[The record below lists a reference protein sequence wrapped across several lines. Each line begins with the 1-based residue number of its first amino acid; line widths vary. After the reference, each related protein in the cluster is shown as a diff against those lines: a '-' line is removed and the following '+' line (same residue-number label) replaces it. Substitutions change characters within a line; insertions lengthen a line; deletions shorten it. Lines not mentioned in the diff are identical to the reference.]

1 LIEGRASGG
10 PAHVRAGA
18 PAARERPMLRLA
30 GISKSFPGVRALAGV
45 SLEIRPGE
53 IHGLIGENGAGKST
67 LIKIIAG
74 AYAPD
79 EGEMTFADAPARW
92 SSPRE
97 AKQHGVH
104 VVYQEFALFPQLSVA
119 ENIFVG
125 HERRNRFGMV
135 DHGRTRREAGELL
148 RKLGASLDVDAMVSS
163 LSVADQQMVEIARA
177 MVHNVKLL
185 VLDEPTAVI
194 AGREVALLFE
204 LLRRLRE
211 SGVSVLFISHRLDE
225 VFAIC
230 DRVTVLKD
238 GRLVGT
244 RGIADV
250 TRERLISMM
259 VGRDLGDLF
268 PPRAATA
275 RGEAVLRTE
284 ALSVGE
290 RVRDISIEV
299 RAGEIVALAGMV
311 GAGRSDLALGLFGA
325 MPISSGAIYLC
336 GRRVPSMA
344 PARAIRLGMGLVTE
358 DRKSQG
364 LAMQLDIAAN
374 ISAPVLPE
382 VTRRGLI
389 DRRLESDI
397 AAQQIERYRI
407 ACHGPATN
415 VATMS
420 GGNQQKVIIARWARI
435 CRSVLILDEP
445 TRGID
450 VGAKAEI
457 YRIMRDLAA
466 SGVAILMISSEL
478 TEVIGMADRVIV
490 MREGRVTGELAGH
503 EIAEESIMQLATSER
518 AA

>member
-1 LIEGRASGG
+1 MPPIR
-10 PAHVRAGA
+10 
-18 PAARERPMLRLA
+18 REKPELPMLTLA
-30 GISKSFPGVRALAGV
+30 GISKSFPGVRALSGV
-45 SLEIRPGE
+45 SLVVRAGE
-53 IHGLIGENGAGKST
+53 IHGLLGENGAGKST

-74 AYAPD
+74 AYAAD
-79 EGEMTFADAPARW
+79 EGEMHFADAPARW

-97 AKQHGVH
+97 AKRHGVH

-125 HERRNRFGMV
+125 HERRNRLGMV
-135 DHGRTRREAGELL
+135 DHAQTRREASQLL
-148 RKLGASLDVDAMVSS
+148 QRLGVSIDVGASVSS

-177 MVHNVKLL
+177 TVHNVKLL

-194 AGREVALLFE
+194 AGREVEVLFDR
-204 LLRRLRE
+204 LRRLSE

-244 RGIADV
+244 HDIVDV

-268 PPRAATA
+268 PPRPAAA
-275 RGEAVLRTE
+275 PSSQPVLRTE
-284 ALSVGE
+284 GLAVGE
-290 RVRDISIEV
+290 RVRDVSIEL

-311 GAGRSDLALGLFGA
+311 GAGRSELALGLFGA
-325 MPISSGAIYLC
+325 MPIRRGAIYLN
-336 GRRVPSMA
+336 GQRFAAMS
-344 PARAIRLGMGLVTE
+344 PAQAIWLGMGLVTE

-364 LAMQLDIAAN
+364 LAMLLDVAAN
-374 ISAPVLPE
+374 ISGPALGE
-382 VTRRGLI
+382 VARRGLL
-389 DRRLESDI
+389 DRRLELKI
-397 AAQQIERYRI
+397 ASREIERYRI
-407 ACHGPATN
+407 ASRGPRTK
-415 VATMS
+415 VAIMS
-420 GGNQQKVIIARWARI
+420 GGNQQKVIVARWARI

-457 YRIMRDLAA
+457 YRIMRELAA

-490 MREGRVTGELAGH
+490 MREGRVTGELGAGT
-503 EIAEESIMQLATSER
+503 ATEESIMHLATSER
-518 AA
+518 AV

>member
-1 LIEGRASGG
+1 
-10 PAHVRAGA
+10 
-18 PAARERPMLRLA
+18 MLTLA
-30 GISKSFPGVRALAGV
+30 GISKSFPGVRALNSV
-45 SLEIRPGE
+45 NLELRPGD
-53 IHGLIGENGAGKST
+53 IHGLLGENGAGKST
-67 LIKIIAG
+67 LIKIVAG

-79 EGEMTFADAPARW
+79 EGELRFSDVPMRW

-97 AKQHGVH
+97 AKQHGIH

-125 HERRNRFGMV
+125 RERRNRLGLV
-135 DHGRTRREAGELL
+135 DHTRTRREARELL
-148 RKLGASLDVDAMVSS
+148 QKLGVSLDVNAAVSS

-177 MVHNVKLL
+177 MVHNVRLL

-194 AGREVALLFE
+194 AGREVALLFD

-211 SGVSVLFISHRLDE
+211 EGVSVLFISHRLDE
-225 VFAIC
+225 VFTIC

-238 GRLVGT
+238 GRLVAT
-244 RGIADV
+244 QDIKDV

-268 PPRAATA
+268 PPRPADAP
-275 RGEAVLRTE
+275 RGEPVLRTE
-284 ALSVGE
+284 GVAVGD
-290 RVRDISIEV
+290 RVRDISIELG
-299 RAGEIVALAGMV
+299 AGEIVALAGMV
-311 GAGRSDLALGLFGA
+311 GAGRSELALGLFGA
-325 MPISSGAIYLC
+325 QPLRAGTIHLGGQRFNAMS
-336 GRRVPSMA
+336 

-364 LAMQLDIAAN
+364 LAMLLDIAAN
-374 ISAPVLPE
+374 ISGPALSE
-382 VTRRGLI
+382 VVQYGLI
-389 DRRLESDI
+389 DRKLESDI
-397 AAQQIERYRI
+397 AAREIERYRI
-407 ACHGPATN
+407 ACRGPATK

-420 GGNQQKVIIARWARI
+420 GGNQQKVIVARWARI

-450 VGAKAEI
+450 VGAKAEV
-457 YRIMRDLAA
+457 YRIMRELAA

-478 TEVIGMADRVIV
+478 TEVIGMADRIIV
-490 MREGRVTGELAGH
+490 MREGRVTGELAGR
-503 EIAEESIMQLATSER
+503 EATEEGIMHLATSER

>member
-1 LIEGRASGG
+1 
-10 PAHVRAGA
+10 
-18 PAARERPMLRLA
+18 MLTLK
-30 GISKSFPGVRALAGV
+30 GISKSFPGVRALGGV
-45 SLEIRPGE
+45 SLDVRPGE
-53 IHGLIGENGAGKST
+53 IHGLLGENGAGKST

-79 EGEMTFADAPARW
+79 EGEMIFAGEPARW

-97 AKQHGVH
+97 AKLRGVH

-125 HERRNRFGMV
+125 HERRNRLGMV
-135 DHGRTRREAGELL
+135 DHARNRREAKELL
-148 RKLGASLDVDAMVSS
+148 SRLGVSLDPRTTVASLSM
-163 LSVADQQMVEIARA
+163 ADQQMVEIARA
-177 MVHNVKLL
+177 MVHKVRLL

-194 AGREVALLFE
+194 AGREAALLFDR
-204 LLRRLRE
+204 LRRLRE

-225 VFAIC
+225 IFAIC

-244 RGIADV
+244 HDTGEV

-268 PPRAATA
+268 PPRPAVA
-275 RGEAVLRTE
+275 RSGRSVLRAE
-284 ALSVGE
+284 GIAIGD
-290 RVRDISIEV
+290 RVRDASIDL

-311 GAGRSDLALGLFGA
+311 GAGRSEFALGLFGA
-325 MPISSGAIYLC
+325 TPLSKGAVHI
-336 GRRVPSMA
+336 GGQRFTSMS
-344 PARAIRLGMGLVTE
+344 PAKAIRLGMGLVTE

-364 LAMQLDIAAN
+364 LAMLLDVAAN
-374 ISAPVLPE
+374 ITGPALAE
-382 VTRRGLI
+382 ITRHGLI
-389 DRRLESDI
+389 DRQNEAAI
-397 AAQQIERYRI
+397 AAGEIERYRI
-407 ACHGPATN
+407 ACRGPETP

-420 GGNQQKVIIARWARI
+420 GGSQQKVIVARWARI
-435 CRSVLILDEP
+435 CRTVLILDEP

-457 YRIMRDLAA
+457 YRIMRDLADA
-466 SGVAILMISSEL
+466 GVAILMISSEL

-490 MREGRVTGELAGH
+490 MRQGRVAGELTGSDVT
-503 EIAEESIMQLATSER
+503 EESIMQLATSEH

>member
-1 LIEGRASGG
+1 M
-10 PAHVRAGA
+10 PPVRREK
-18 PAARERPMLRLA
+18 PERPMLTLA
-30 GISKSFPGVRALAGV
+30 GISKSFPGVRALGAV
-45 SLEIRPGE
+45 SLDVRPGE
-53 IHGLIGENGAGKST
+53 IHGLLGENGAGKST

-79 EGEMTFADAPARW
+79 EGEMHFAGGPARW

-104 VVYQEFALFPQLSVA
+104 VVYQEFALFSQLSVA

-125 HERRNRFGMV
+125 HERRNRLGMV
-135 DHGRTRREAGELL
+135 DHARTRREASQLL
-148 RKLGASLDVDAMVSS
+148 QRLGVTLDVGASVSS

-194 AGREVALLFE
+194 AGREVEVLFDR
-204 LLRRLRE
+204 LRRLRQ

-238 GRLVGT
+238 GRLVAT
-244 RGIADV
+244 HDIADV

-268 PPRAATA
+268 PPRPAAAPA
-275 RGEAVLRTE
+275 REVVLRTDCL
-284 ALSVGE
+284 AVGG
-290 RVRDISIEV
+290 RVRDISIDLK
-299 RAGEIVALAGMV
+299 AGEIVGLAGMV
-311 GAGRSDLALGLFGA
+311 GAGRSELALGLFGA
-325 MPISSGAIYLC
+325 MPIRSGAIYLN
-336 GRRVPSMA
+336 GERFTAMS
-344 PARAIRLGMGLVTE
+344 PAQAIRLGMGLVTE

-364 LAMQLDIAAN
+364 LAMLLDVAAN
-374 ISAPVLPE
+374 ISGPALDE
-382 VTRRGLI
+382 VARRGLL
-389 DRRLESDI
+389 DRRLELKI
-397 AAQQIERYRI
+397 ASREIERYRI
-407 ACHGPATN
+407 ACRGPETG

-420 GGNQQKVIIARWARI
+420 GGNQQKVIVARWARI

-457 YRIMRDLAA
+457 YRIMRELAA
-466 SGVAILMISSEL
+466 SGVAIMMISSEL

-490 MREGRVTGELAGH
+490 MREGRVTGELGAG
-503 EIAEESIMQLATSER
+503 AATEESIMHLATSER

>member
-1 LIEGRASGG
+1 
-10 PAHVRAGA
+10 
-18 PAARERPMLRLA
+18 MLTLK
-30 GISKSFPGVRALAGV
+30 GISKSFPGVRALGGV
-45 SLEIRPGE
+45 SLDVRPGE
-53 IHGLIGENGAGKST
+53 IHGLLGENGAGKST

-79 EGEMTFADAPARW
+79 EGEMILAGEPVRW

-97 AKQHGVH
+97 AKLRGVH

-125 HERRNRFGMV
+125 HERRNRIGLV
-135 DHGRTRREAGELL
+135 DHARNRRDAKELL
-148 RKLGASLDVDAMVSS
+148 SRLGVSLDPRTAVAQ
-163 LSVADQQMVEIARA
+163 LSIADQQMVEIARA
-177 MVHNVKLL
+177 MVHKVRLL

-194 AGREVALLFE
+194 AGREVALLFDR
-204 LLRRLRE
+204 LRRLRE

-225 VFAIC
+225 IFAIC

-244 RGIADV
+244 HETGEV

-268 PPRAATA
+268 PPRPAVA
-275 RGEAVLRTE
+275 RSGQSVLRAE
-284 ALSVGE
+284 GIAVGD
-290 RVRDISIEV
+290 RVRDASIDL

-311 GAGRSDLALGLFGA
+311 GAGRSEFALGLFGA
-325 MPISSGAIYLC
+325 TPLSKGALHI
-336 GRRVPSMA
+336 GGQRFTSMS
-344 PARAIRLGMGLVTE
+344 PAKAIRLGMGLVTE

-364 LAMQLDIAAN
+364 LAMLLDVAAN
-374 ISAPVLPE
+374 ITGPALAE
-382 VTRRGLI
+382 ITRHGLI
-389 DRRLESDI
+389 DRQNEAVI
-397 AAQQIERYRI
+397 AAAEIERYRI
-407 ACHGPATN
+407 ACRGPETP

-420 GGNQQKVIIARWARI
+420 GGNQQKVIVARWARI
-435 CRSVLILDEP
+435 CRTVLILDEP

-457 YRIMRDLAA
+457 YRIMRDLADA
-466 SGVAILMISSEL
+466 GVAILMISSEL

-490 MREGRVTGELAGH
+490 MRQGRVTGELMG
-503 EIAEESIMQLATSER
+503 AEVTEENIMHLATSEH

>member
-1 LIEGRASGG
+1 
-10 PAHVRAGA
+10 
-18 PAARERPMLRLA
+18 MLTLNA
-30 GISKSFPGVRALAGV
+30 ISKSFPGVRALSGV
-45 SLEIRPGE
+45 NLEVGPGE
-53 IHGLIGENGAGKST
+53 IHGLVGENGAGKST

-79 EGEMTFADAPARW
+79 EGEMRFADALVRW

-97 AKQHGVH
+97 AKLHGIH

-125 HERRNRFGMV
+125 QERRNRFGMV
-135 DHGRTRREAGELL
+135 DYGRTRREARQLL
-148 RKLGASLDVDAMVSS
+148 QKLGVSLDVGASVSS
-163 LSVADQQMVEIARA
+163 LSVADQQMVEISRA
-177 MVHNVKLL
+177 MVLNVKLL

-194 AGREVALLFE
+194 AGREVAVLFD

-211 SGVSVLFISHRLDE
+211 SGVSVLFISHRLEE
-225 VFAIC
+225 VFTIC

-244 RGIADV
+244 HDIAYV

-268 PPRAATA
+268 PPRPATGPA
-275 RGEAVLRTE
+275 GELVLRTE
-284 ALSVGE
+284 ALAGN
-290 RVRDISIEV
+290 RVRDISIEL

-311 GAGRSDLALGLFGA
+311 GAGRSELALALFGA
-325 MPISSGAIYLC
+325 APLQSGTIHVK
-336 GRRVPSMA
+336 GRRFTSMT
-344 PARAIRLGMGLVTE
+344 PARAIELGMGLVTE

-364 LAMQLDIAAN
+364 LAMLLDIAAN
-374 ISAPVLPE
+374 ITGPALSE
-382 VTRRGLI
+382 VARRGLI
-389 DRRLESDI
+389 DRRLESTI
-397 AAQQIERYRI
+397 ATREIERYRI
-407 ACHGPATN
+407 ACRGPATK

-420 GGNQQKVIIARWARI
+420 GGNQQKVIVARWARI

-490 MREGRVTGELAGH
+490 MREGRMTGELAGV
-503 EIAEESIMQLATSER
+503 EATEQNIMHLATSG
-518 AA
+518 AAA